1 MKKTILAIF
10 ATSLQLYS
18 TSSLCGSLLN
28 VTVHQSLAEKL
39 IRIPVDETRP
49 VTHTTPDGVNVQGTA
64 RVQGVVKG
72 KLKSEQGGAGLLLQM
87 DTQTFT
93 SSRQSTWP
101 RRNIHI
107 SFDWDITTDTTTY
120 KRLAMRTGGISAGAA
135 LAHSQSF
142 IQYGQINAYANG
154 LFPRITSNI
163 ALRAAQREIYGRHGQ
178 SVYDANQSVGAQ
190 LAASLDQ
197 QVEVMLAPV
206 KESFARFVEG
216 PFIKRKLLGGF
227 VAFGGDDNLAQ
238 IRVDEFSPEQGAI
251 VNPLLVTEAEPVALE
266 IRPKALET
274 FLAKTFGGAEFTE
287 IEVIEML
294 FDQSLPINSPEDIH
308 QKADELLVHFAEA
321 TPITF
326 DFKANEIIVTIHAQN
341 IETLGRSWEHVNITR
356 DLKIKHD
363 GGKIFLSFMDPWVI
377 SSRHGAV
384 MDPVYVKHMISRLD
398 EILPPGEIDI
408 SGLEIS
414 KGLPLKVQLAALDAR
429 VDSLVARLAVSGK

>member
-1 MKKTILAIF
+1 L
-10 ATSLQLYS
+10 
-18 TSSLCGSLLN
+18 
-28 VTVHQSLAEKL
+28 
-39 IRIPVDETRP
+39 
-49 VTHTTPDGVNVQGTA
+49 
-64 RVQGVVKG
+64 
-72 KLKSEQGGAGLLLQM
+72 
-87 DTQTFT
+87 
-93 SSRQSTWP
+93 W
-101 RRNIHI
+101 
-107 SFDWDITTDTTTY
+107 
-120 KRLAMRTGGISAGAA
+120 
-135 LAHSQSF
+135 
-142 IQYGQINAYANG
+142 
-154 LFPRITSNI
+154 
-163 ALRAAQREIYGRHGQ
+163 
-178 SVYDANQSVGAQ
+178 
-190 LAASLDQ
+190 
-197 QVEVMLAPV
+197 
-206 KESFARFVEG
+206 
-216 PFIKRKLLGGF
+216 
-227 VAFGGDDNLAQ
+227 VAFGGDDHLAQ
-238 IRVDEFSPEQGAI
+238 IRVEEFSPEQGAI

-356 DLKIKHD
+356 DLKIQHD

-414 KGLPLKVQLAALDAR
+414 KDLPLKVQLAALEAR